1 MDFNSTLT
9 LNNGIKIPRVQIG
22 TWLVNNDK
30 VKKTIQ
36 QAISVGYSAF
46 DTASDYGNEAG
57 VGRGIWNSDI

>member
-36 QAISVGYSAF
+36 QAISVGDSAF

-57 VGRGIWNSDI
+57 VGRGIWNTDI

>member
-36 QAISVGYSAF
+36 QVISVGYSAF
-46 DTASDYGNEAG
+46 DTASDYGNEAC